1 MGWQSTMHGH
11 VRQCLQQSCAKGLAL
26 LYSPYSIAASS
37 SSSRLPIRLPASS
50 NPSDVSNA
58 PSMDMAGS
66 KLHSRET
73 VSDLQGWLESNA
85 WTRHAMGV
93 GDAEMAGLSWGRG
106 FGSSR
111 RCGRG
116 VSAPHTAVAGLS

>member
-66 KLHSRET
+66 RLHSREM
-73 VSDLQGWLESNA
+73 VSDLQGWLGSNA
-85 WTRHAMGV
+85 
-93 GDAEMAGLSWGRG
+93 
-106 FGSSR
+106 
-111 RCGRG
+111 
-116 VSAPHTAVAGLS
+116 